1 MGLLGSSMEKNSL
14 PDLVQRAL
22 EKTVGLGEKNASQWE
37 LLANRIGIA
46 KGTLRNKI
54 SDNKEDKR
62 HHITLSE
69 AIAIVEETR
78 DHSIVHALCTH
89 FKGEFL
95 AHPGLDDV
103 SNEELFKRY
112 TNMMKELGQFSIDI
126 NESLIDGVITRNE
139 IEKLQKDF
147 LRLTGAISEMMDR
160 LQEKADHDAETPKI
174 RVN

>member
-1 MGLLGSSMEKNSL
+1 MEKNSL

-22 EKTVGLGEKNASQWE
+22 EKTVGLGEKNTNQWVS
-37 LLANRIGIA
+37 LANKIGVA
-46 KGTLRNKI
+46 QGTLRNKVA
-54 SDNKEDKR
+54 DNKEDKR

-69 AIAIVEETR
+69 AIAIVEETK

-89 FKGEFL
+89 FDGEFL

-103 SNEELFKRY
+103 SNEELLSRY
-112 TNMMKELGQFSIDI
+112 TSMMKELGQFSIDI
-126 NESLIDGVITRNE
+126 NESLMDGVITRNE

-160 LQEKADHDAETPKI
+160 LQEKADHDAEMLQR